1 MLTLMLRIRDS
12 LTGGGYPVAKNSD
25 KAKGDA
31 GSRDAALSKGNAG
44 SKNDDNSKN
53 VTLSKGDSGF
63 KDDASFKDDSGS
75 KNVDTSKNDVNSKSA
90 NIPNNDAVNSNV
102 KDDNAANN
110 STDVKKS
117 KEAVYKS
124 TKSTKEVSKDK
135 KANDD
140 KATVD
145 SDDINKLQNKA
156 KSNDM
161 LKNNKTVEYKDR
173 SSTAVDQDQ
182 TPNQKTE
189 LLVNLMWGEMNDEYA
204 AAGGGRLVKPD
215 GDFGKLS
222 HGWPFLIDILPGR
235 EDIYNAFKKI
245 KFEITDEDT
254 FDTITTEGVISKDSK
269 VAIKS
274 LGYFDP
280 THTYQV
286 SVVDDTIPSPYF
298 VTYDCEKKD
307 KNDKNPE
314 WVDSYRYFE
323 WNPSRKPNAKTH
335 MKSIRMDVLE
345 VIYANDESV
354 ADKCFSYTQPKDSKG
369 NWVTE
374 GDWKFTYNNK
384 NIFAR
389 LRIKDNALQFPK
401 DKDGKPVYPVKA
413 GYKFV
418 CWQFD
423 DVLTNTGFPYTS
435 ADRAD
440 GVSMDGLR
448 MMKIKFD
455 NSYSNYL
462 YLLAQIRD
470 NKGINVYE
478 DKCGTQ
484 YGLVNH
490 TFIVFPKWEA
500 AGYKVTFM
508 NGETQYA
515 QVKVQEGKSIDSDE
529 WTTESMP
536 AKKPERAGSTF
547 KFWSSDKTGKDKN
560 KVFNGK
566 TIVNKDMTVYAIY
579 DLNAVVLN
587 QAPILKL
594 QDKTITEDESFNLKS
609 LVVSA
614 TDHEDGDLKNKV
626 NLISNG
632 GFDNTKVGSYKITFS
647 VTDNGGASAT
657 AAATVTVTKK
667 PPTPPTPPA
676 PAPEPEPT
684 PKPEPTPTP
693 TPTPEPEPE
702 TEPVPDLFVPVEP
715 IPQPIPVEP
724 KLELKPNPLPAPAPV
739 PTQPEQPNQKKQP
752 EAKHAAKHL
761 PETGS
766 ATTPILASAIA
777 SLFAGLASLA
787 GLAGLA
793 GFAESF
799 AANRNRRN

>member
-1 MLTLMLRIRDS
+1 MNKRTVLVLSTTMMSIATAACAFCMAQSANAAENVTSAAAVVNANSNVANPGFSD
-12 LTGGGYPVAKNSD
+12 GGGYPFAKNPD
-25 KAKGDA
+25 NAKGDA
-31 GSRDAALSKGNAG
+31 G
-44 SKNDDNSKN
+44 
-53 VTLSKGDSGF
+53 
-63 KDDASFKDDSGS
+63 FKDDSNS
-75 KNVDTSKNDVNSKSA
+75 QNVDASKNDVNSRNA
-90 NIPNNDAVNSNV
+90 NIPKNDAVNSNV
-102 KDDNAANN
+102 KDDNATNDSA
-110 STDVKKS
+110 DVKKS

-124 TKSTKEVSKDK
+124 AQSAKEVSEDNKSNGE
-135 KANDD
+135 KA
-140 KATVD
+140 AVD
-145 SDDINKLQNKA
+145 SDDIDKLQNKA
-156 KSNDM
+156 KSNGV

-182 TPNQKTE
+182 IPNQKTE

-235 EDIYNAFKKI
+235 EDIYDAFKKI

-307 KNDKNPE
+307 ENDSYPE
-314 WVDSYRYFE
+314 WVNSYRYFE
-323 WNPSRKPNAKTH
+323 WNPSRKPNEKTH

-374 GDWKFTYNNK
+374 GDWKFTYSNK
-384 NIFAR
+384 NIFSR

-401 DKDGKPVYPVKA
+401 DKDGKPAHPVKV

-423 DVLTNTGFPYTS
+423 DVLTNKGFPYTS

-448 MMKIKFD
+448 MMKIPFD

-490 TFIVFPKWEA
+490 TFIVFPKWEIS
-500 AGYKVTFM
+500 GHTVTFM
-508 NGETQYA
+508 NGNTKYA

-536 AKKPERAGSTF
+536 SKKPERTGYTF
-547 KFWSSDKTGKDKN
+547 KFWSSDKTGKDKT
-560 KVFNGK
+560 KVFTGK
-566 TIVNKDMTVYAIY
+566 TEVNSDMTVYAIY
-579 DLNAVVLN
+579 DLKAVVLN

-594 QDKTITEDESFNLKS
+594 QDKTITEGESFNLNS
-609 LVVSA
+609 LIVSA
-614 TDHEDGDLKNKV
+614 TDPEDGDLTSKV
-626 NLISNG
+626 KLTNNG
-632 GFDNTKVGSYKITFS
+632 GFDNTKLGSYKITFS
-647 VTDNGGASAT
+647 VTDKGGATAT

-667 PPTPPTPPA
+667 PTPPTPPA
-676 PAPEPEPT
+676 PEPEPEPAPEPEPEPGIDWDDIPDIDLT
-684 PKPEPTPTP
+684 PDNNPEPTPV
-693 TPTPEPEPE
+693 
-702 TEPVPDLFVPVEP
+702 PVPDFPVPVAPAPILPPAEAEP
-715 IPQPIPVEP
+715 E
-724 KLELKPNPLPAPAPV
+724 PAPAPS
-739 PTQPEQPNQKKQP
+739 QPEQQKQP
-752 EAKHAAKHL
+752 EPKHVAKHL
-761 PETGS
+761 PKTGS
-766 ATTPILASAIA
+766 TATPILASAIA
-777 SLFAGLASLA
+777 SLFAGLA
-787 GLAGLA
+787 GL
-793 GFAESF
+793 AESF
-799 AANRNRRN
+799 AATRKRRN